1 MRKIEFPINFAMVDA
16 ASAARFMNQFLEII
30 KCGIYLDERM
40 FS

>member
-16 ASAARFMNQFLEII
+16 ASDARFMSQFLEII
-30 KCGIYLDERM
+30 KSGIYLDKGI